1 MPEAVPAQKT
11 GPGWTTDPYAD
22 EGGECDDLISKITAK
37 FTGKGGTW
45 STWRERHI
53 SIEGICDGLRAG
65 TLSDVPKC
73 PPLWYDEAQYYDGCA
88 MIANVV
94 KCQWPGIL
102 TTLAGVIAAA
112 KIAGII

>member
-1 MPEAVPAQKT
+1 MPASDAPAQNR
-11 GPGWTTDPYAD
+11 PGYEFDPYKD
-22 EGGECDDLISKITAK
+22 EGGEVDDLISK
-37 FTGKGGTW
+37 FTERFSGKGGTW

-73 PPLWYDEAQYYDGCA
+73 PPLWIDECQYYDGCA
-88 MIANVV
+88 MVANVV

-102 TTLAGVIAAA
+102 ATLTAAIAAL
-112 KIAGII
+112 KLTGMI